1 LKVHVEKALFGNMRG
16 FLASEYATPEWLEVL
31 SNPDA
36 LIELPN
42 AHLVKDS
49 PTTRAA
55 IVTVEVGNTE
65 HVLHVKRLNHRG
77 VEFTVKYLFQCSR
90 ARRLFRN
97 HVALIER
104 NVPTLKPIAA
114 ISERSGPFLRKSF
127 LITEQIKAKPL
138 FTLWEKD
145 VYPSGNSPGRRR
157 KLMTDVALL
166 VAKMHKAGVF
176 HRDLKSSNI
185 LVKTDGQPVIADL
198 DGAKIH
204 SSVTYRQRVRDLARL
219 STSLVPLAN
228 MADRHVFLREYIA
241 AFSAGDNLKRMG
253 RDIARKGLK
262 ILRSKRS
269 KGKYEEQEYRYFDDF
284 AERQRR
290 WLKTFA

>member
-1 LKVHVEKALFGNMRG
+1 MKVQVEKATFGSMRG
-16 FLASEYATPEWLEVL
+16 LLASEYSTPEWLEVL
-31 SNPDA
+31 GNPDA
-36 LIELPN
+36 LLELPT
-42 AHLVKDS
+42 ARLVKDS

-55 IVTVEVGNTE
+55 VVTLEIGGIE
-65 HVLHVKRLNHRG
+65 RVLHVKRLNYRG
-77 VEFTVKYLFQCSR
+77 MEFTIKYLFQCSR

-104 NVPTLKPIAA
+104 EVPTLKPIAA

-127 LITEQIKAKPL
+127 LITEQIEANPL
-138 FTLWEKD
+138 FTLWEKEI
-145 VYPSGNSPGRRR
+145 YPSGNSPERRR
-157 KLMTDVALL
+157 KLMTDVAKL
-166 VAKMHKAGVF
+166 VAKMHKAGIF

-185 LVKTDGQPVIADL
+185 LVKTDGKPVIADL
-198 DGAKIH
+198 DGARMR

-228 MADRHVFLREYIA
+228 MADRHVFLREYITS
-241 AFSAGDNLKRMG
+241 FGAGDNLKQMG

-269 KGKYEEQEYRYFDDF
+269 KGKYEDQEYRYLDDF
-284 AERQRR
+284 AKRQRK
-290 WLKTFA
+290 WLKS